1 MAVVYIGLGSNMG
14 DRAEYLRNAAE
25 LILEKC
31 GAILM
36 GESSIKETKAVDF
49 EDQPDFLNQI
59 IKIKTDLEPVVLLHH
74 LKEIEVEMGRIYR
87 FSKGPREIDI
97 DILLY
102 NDLVLNE
109 NILKIPH
116 PEILRRD
123 FILEH
128 LAELDPEL
136 TDPVSKKKYSEVLY
150 HAGI

>member
-1 MAVVYIGLGSNMG
+1 M
-14 DRAEYLRNAAE
+14 
-25 LILEKC
+25 
-31 GAILM
+31 
-36 GESSIKETKAVDF
+36 
-49 EDQPDFLNQI
+49 I
-59 IKIKTDLEPVVLLHH
+59 IKIETDLDPVTLLHH
-74 LKEIEVEMGRIYR
+74 LKEIEVEMGRVYR

-102 NDLVLNE
+102 NDLVMNE
-109 NILKIPH
+109 STLKIPH

>member
-1 MAVVYIGLGSNMG
+1 MAIVYIGLGSNMG
-14 DRAEYLRNAAE
+14 NRAEYLRSAAE
-25 LILEKC
+25 QIVARC
-31 GAILM
+31 GAFLM
-36 GESSIKETKAVDF
+36 AESSVKETKAVDF
-49 EDQPDFLNQI
+49 EAQPDFLNQI
-59 IKIKTDLEPVVLLHH
+59 IKIKTEIEPVTLLNL

-102 NDLVLNE
+102 NDLIMDE
-109 NILKIPH
+109 SILKIPH
-116 PEILRRD
+116 PEILRRE

>member
-14 DRAEYLRNAAE
+14 DRSEYLRNAVNCM
-25 LILEKC
+25 LKKT
-31 GAILM
+31 GALM
-36 GESSIKETKAVDF
+36 MAESSVKETKAVDF
-49 EDQPDFLNQI
+49 ENQPDFLKFI

-102 NDLVLNE
+102 NDLIMDE
-109 NILKIPH
+109 SILKIPH
-116 PEILRRD
+116 PEIFKRD

-136 TDPVSKKKYSEVLY
+136 TDPVSKKKYSEVLH